1 MTVKQ
6 IPECHTLLTGKHTL
20 AGVYGRVS
28 PCYVNHLL
36 CSKTALLY
44 QAEHSDRVGGLTA
57 SPAQN
62 FWSNQ
67 IRYRKPGL
75 SRNTTDSCYFPNK
88 VHLRLL
94 GEEIMGT
101 SWSGRWDGKTLLMVA
116 PGFLLTCIHPQLLK
130 QSHWFWISWNCRNV
144 AKMNQETAYLPWCD
158 HKPKNL
164 VIPHWPTLTFKTK
177 LPARRALGLFVWNW
191 YYS

>member
-1 MTVKQ
+1 MVYESWIPVGLWECLCYTGMTVKQ

-20 AGVYGRVS
+20 ARLYGRLP

-75 SRNTTDSCYFPNK
+75 SRNTTGSCYFPNK
-88 VHLRLL
+88 VHLRLV

-101 SWSGRWDGKTLLMVA
+101 SWSGRQDGKTLLMVA
-116 PGFLLTCIHPQLLK
+116 PGFLFN
-130 QSHWFWISWNCRNV
+130 SHSFTTS
-144 AKMNQETAYLPWCD
+144 QTQ
-158 HKPKNL
+158 
-164 VIPHWPTLTFKTK
+164 PHWCNGNNTI
-177 LPARRALGLFVWNW
+177 
-191 YYS
+191 